1 LPKSQ
6 DRARERRRHDKRQ
19 LRLAQREAQFVRDKQ
34 AVLAVVGVL
43 VVVFGFIWLA
53 NVLSSRGDA
62 TPDTA
67 STAKPQGDPS
77 AGTQPTTAAPSP
89 TVTPS
94 VLAGCTPPPASQASP
109 KQMSTQPDVEAARG
123 KTFAATITT
132 NCGPVTVE
140 LDGAKAPATVSSFI
154 LLAKQDYWAP
164 SACFRLTGGQQ
175 GIWVLQCGDPTG
187 TGSGAGPGY
196 HFGTENAPADGKY
209 PAGTLAM
216 ARATD
221 PSSNADQFF
230 IVYKDTQLPTQGG
243 GYSVF
248 GRVTG
253 GMDIIG
259 RVAAAGINPQD
270 QTSPLAPISIL
281 KVDVQPKA

>member
-6 DRARERRRHDKRQ
+6 DRARERRRHEKRQ
-19 LRLAQREAQFVRDKQ
+19 QRLAQREAQFVRDKQ
-34 AVLAVVGVL
+34 AVLAVIGVV

-53 NVLSSRGDA
+53 NVLSSRSDA
-62 TPDTA
+62 TPDPA
-67 STAKPQGDPS
+67 STAQPQSDPS
-77 AGTQPTTAAPSP
+77 AGPQRTAGAAAPTP

-94 VLAGCTPPPASQASP
+94 VLAGCTPPPANQASP

-123 KTFAATITT
+123 KTFTATVTT

-140 LDGAKAPATVSSFI
+140 LDGA
-154 LLAKQDYWAP
+154 
-164 SACFRLTGGQQ
+164 
-175 GIWVLQCGDPTG
+175 
-187 TGSGAGPGY
+187 
-196 HFGTENAPADGKY
+196 FGVENAPADGKY

-221 PSSNADQFF
+221 PSSNSDQFF

-253 GMDIIG
+253 GMDIIN

-281 KVDVQPKA
+281 AVDVQPKG